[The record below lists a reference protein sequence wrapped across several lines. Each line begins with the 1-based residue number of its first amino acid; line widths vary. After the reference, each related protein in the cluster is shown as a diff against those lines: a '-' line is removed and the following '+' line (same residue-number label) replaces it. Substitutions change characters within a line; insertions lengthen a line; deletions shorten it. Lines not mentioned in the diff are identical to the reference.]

1 MVAQMNPAAVGHPP
15 AYFAEPGSAD
25 ILMWVVA
32 AIVVLAILGTGLL
45 FLTLHTL
52 PERIAHKRQ
61 KLQFEIVAVLGL
73 LSLLTH
79 IHWFWIAG
87 LILALVDLPDFM
99 GLFRKMAG
107 SLNDIATNT
116 AAIGDGRPEQIAPA
130 PKREPERSSVDGSM
144 TDA

>member
-15 AYFAEPGSAD
+15 AYFVEPGSAD
-25 ILMWVVA
+25 IVMWIIA
-32 AIVVLAILGTGLL
+32 AIVVVSILGTGLL

-73 LSLLTH
+73 LALLTH

-87 LILALVDLPDFM
+87 LILALVDLPDFT
-99 GLFRKMAG
+99 GLLRKMAG
-107 SLNDIATNT
+107 SLGDIATNT
-116 AAIGDGRPEQIAPA
+116 AALGENKPEQRPPV
-130 PKREPERSSVDGSM
+130 PKREPERSSVEGNL